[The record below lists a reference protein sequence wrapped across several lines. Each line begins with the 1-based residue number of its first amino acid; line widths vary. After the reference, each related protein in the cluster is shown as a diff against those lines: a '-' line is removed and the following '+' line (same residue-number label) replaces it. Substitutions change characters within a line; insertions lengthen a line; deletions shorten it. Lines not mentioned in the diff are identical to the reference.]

1 MVAGPAPWVAEQLND
16 YLEAGADGFVVDL
29 DHRSP
34 GLEDRIATFAA
45 EVAPVLVA
53 RR

>member
-1 MVAGPAPWVAEQLND
+1 VAEQLND

-34 GLEDRIATFAA
+34 GLEDRIAVFAA